1 MINCEERRD
10 IQVTFHARERERV
23 SGWRLEEQRAHAA
36 HFTLLLDE
44 DLEVLI
50 DDGDGEQDSRA
61 RPDGTHEVSQHRQ
74 GADAKTAERSRRR
87 NVAIEFVDHGLFS
100 VTSHHHLLLLQ
111 LLGDVFGR
119 RSRDFDPRLGEEGAR
134 PQHEHDVH
142 HRVDGILQHVSETFG
157 RGEVVAESTDGIGSS
172 RTAAA
177 DVRPH
182 AQQVDQEVARK
193 FMSEHLGNDVEI
205 GDQSALKDDG
215 DVGGVEEFD
224 GIRRIL
230 SSVSGRLDGQIHA
243 ESLKVDD
250 DDEDQHRRQQVHQI
264 GQVLTVKGFA
274 KSAHFVR
281 TRGQKVEQGDDSSL
295 KLRASA
301 SVDGGGGEGLPDDGF
316 ADVGGDEEGDARAE
330 SVALLQQLVEQQDDE
345 AGDEELDDDEQ
356 TDARSDAGGIS
367 VHPSHDV
374 NDSLT
379 QSDDHSEQFLRSV
392 KKCSVLGRVAD
403 FDDFGAGEEL
413 HDHTG
418 SDDRRN
424 AQFHQSSSIRSQ
436 DDSHPIKRIRRIRRH
451 DAEQRDLTTDQEDEK
466 GDGRP

>member
-1 MINCEERRD
+1 MVNCEERRD
-10 IQVTFHARERERV
+10 IQVTIHARERERV

-44 DLEVLI
+44 YLEVLI
-50 DDGDGEQDSRA
+50 DDGDGEEDARA

-157 RGEVVAESTDGIGSS
+157 RGEVVAESADGIGSS

-177 DVRPH
+177 DIRPH

-230 SSVSGRLDGQIHA
+230 SSISSGLDGQIDA
-243 ESLKVDD
+243 ESLEVDD
-250 DDEDQHRRQQVHQI
+250 DDENQHGRQQIHQVWQI
-264 GQVLTVKGFA
+264 LTVEGFA
-274 KSAHFVR
+274 EAAHFVR
-281 TRGQKVEQGDDSSL
+281 PRGQKVEQGDDRTL
-295 KLRASA
+295 ELGASA
-301 SVDGGGGEGLPDDGF
+301 GVDGGGGKGLPDDRL
-316 ADVGGDEEGDARAE
+316 ANVGGDEERDAG
-330 SVALLQQLVEQQDDE
+330 SQTVALLKQFVEQEDDE
-345 AGDEELDDDEQ
+345 TRDEQLDDDEQ
-356 TDARSDAGGIS
+356 ADAGADVRRIP
-367 VHPSHDV
+367 VHSRHDV
-374 NDSLT
+374 DDGLS
-379 QSDDHSEQFLRSV
+379 QCDDHTEEFLRAV
-392 KKCSVLGRVAD
+392 KQGSIFGRVTD
-403 FDDFGAGEEL
+403 FDDFCSRQQL
-413 HDHTG
+413 HYHP
-418 SDDRRN
+418 RRDN
-424 AQFHQSSSIRSQ
+424 GRNTEFHQSSSV
-436 DDSHPIKRIRRIRRH
+436 
-451 DAEQRDLTTDQEDEK
+451 
-466 GDGRP
+466 